1 MIRIERMEIIGKG
14 DCPLLKRW
22 KNLLLLALILIG
34 GCEMDS
40 KAQPEKLPDTV
51 AFQDKFTR
59 EFMVSPKEVK
69 EGYYLFKSKTGGF
82 TMWFP
87 KDAKINRE
95 WYEKREKYFEYSVI
109 SGVRE
114 RENIIYNIDM
124 VYENSPITDDIDTNL
139 FLLSSSAYANYDGEY
154 TKIKADRSTIY
165 FAKNEQHISV
175 DNKKD
180 IVYQFFAYIK
190 SNHSHQ
196 AVWFIYGVSCIDAD
210 RGCHID
216 VDKEEERAKMLMK
229 SIEFHD

>member
-14 DCPLLKRW
+14 DRPLLKRW
-22 KNLLLLALILIG
+22 RNLLLLALILIG

-51 AFQDKFTR
+51 AFQDEFTR

-69 EGYYLFKSKTGGF
+69 EGYYLFKSRTGGF

-87 KDAKINRE
+87 KDAKISNMF
-95 WYEKREKYFEYSVI
+95 YEKHDKYYESSRFG
-109 SGVRE
+109 GVRKQ
-114 RENIIYNIDM
+114 ENVTYAVDM
-124 VYENSPITDDIDTNL
+124 VYENRNITNVIDVNL
-139 FLLSSSAYANYDGEY
+139 SLLSDYADYNGEY
-154 TKIKADRSTIY
+154 TKIEGDSSTIY

-175 DNKKD
+175 NNKKN
-180 IVYQFFAYIK
+180 IVYYFFSYVK
-190 SNHSHQ
+190 SNYSPQ
-196 AVWFIYGVSCIDAD
+196 AVRFIYWVKCEDIA

>member
-1 MIRIERMEIIGKG
+1 
-14 DCPLLKRW
+14 
-22 KNLLLLALILIG
+22 
-34 GCEMDS
+34 MDS
-40 KAQPEKLPDTV
+40 KAQPEKLPNTV
-51 AFQDKFTR
+51 AFQDEFTR
-59 EFMVSPKEVK
+59 GFMVSPKEVK

-87 KDAKINRE
+87 KDAKINRGL
-95 WYEKREKYFEYSVI
+95 YEKHDKYYESSVI
-109 SGVRE
+109 AGVRE
-114 RENIIYNIDM
+114 QENIIYDIDT
-124 VYENSPITDDIDTNL
+124 VYENRRITDDIDTNL

-154 TKIKADRSTIY
+154 TKIKAVRSTIY

-180 IVYQFFAYIK
+180 TVYKFFAYIK

-196 AVWFIYGVSCIDAD
+196 AVRFIYGVSCKDAD

>member
-1 MIRIERMEIIGKG
+1 M
-14 DCPLLKRW
+14 
-22 KNLLLLALILIG
+22 LLALILIG

-51 AFQDKFTR
+51 AFQDEFTR

-87 KDAKINRE
+87 KDAKINRGL
-95 WYEKREKYFEYSVI
+95 YEKHDKYYESSVI
-109 SGVRE
+109 AGVRE
-114 RENIIYNIDM
+114 QENIIYDIDM
-124 VYENSPITDDIDTNL
+124 VYENRLRTEDIESDL
-139 FLLSSSAYANYDGEY
+139 FLLSADADYNGEY
-154 TKIKADRSTIY
+154 TKIEADRSTIY

-180 IVYQFFAYIK
+180 IVYKFFAYIK

-196 AVWFIYGVSCIDAD
+196 GVQFIYGVSCKDAD
-210 RGCHID
+210 QGCHIN